1 MSVDLDQISLFK
13 TDKQCKE
20 HWFNH
25 LNPFLNRFVNLKF
38 IILINAINFHR
49 KRWTLDDDITLM
61 VKSLENPK
69 KWSLIAKS
77 FIGRTQHQIKNRFFC
92 VMGEELSY
100 KTEKIRDLL
109 KKNCSKEIIN
119 EVLRSLN
126 LKQISDIEEQ
136 INKYNESEKNCLLMN
151 SSRVDNINEMNN
163 RSNYVI
169 FNVDDF
175 INRDL

>member
-25 LNPFLNRFVNLKF
+25 LNPFLNRFVNLKY

-49 KRWTLDDDITLM
+49 KNWTLNDDITLM

-77 FIGRTQHQIKNRFFC
+77 FVGRTQHQIKNRFFS
-92 VMGEELSY
+92 VISEELSI
-100 KTEKIRDLL
+100 KREKIRDLL

-126 LKQISDIEEQ
+126 LKKISDMNEQ
-136 INKYNESEKNCLLMN
+136 LNEYNEKNSFILNLSAVN
-151 SSRVDNINEMNN
+151 NDIEMIEL
-163 RSNYVI
+163 SNHGI

-175 INRDL
+175 IASDL